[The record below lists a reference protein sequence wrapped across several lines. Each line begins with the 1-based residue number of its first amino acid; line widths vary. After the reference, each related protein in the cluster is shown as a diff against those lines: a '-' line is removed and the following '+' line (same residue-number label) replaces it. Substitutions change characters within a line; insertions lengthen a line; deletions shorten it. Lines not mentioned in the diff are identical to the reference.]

1 MSAAPNANAARTANA
16 YLKTRVLTATP
27 EELRMMLLDGALK
40 FARQGRDGLAQR
52 NYEQSFL
59 GLSQCRD
66 IVIELMSTIKD
77 QPNPELAA
85 QVRAVYGFLYQTLVQ
100 AGHAKDLAGIDKAIQ
115 LLEYERETWA
125 LLMQKLAEE
134 RQAETAA
141 AHQA

>member
-1 MSAAPNANAARTANA
+1 MSAAPNTNAARSANA
-16 YLKTRVLTATP
+16 YLTTRVLTATP

-40 FARQGRDGLAQR
+40 FARQGRDGLARR

-66 IVIELMSTIKD
+66 IVLELMSTIKD
-77 QPNPELAA
+77 EPNPELAA
-85 QVRAVYGFLYQTLVQ
+85 QVRAVYAFLYQTLVQ
-100 AGHAKDLAGIDKAIQ
+100 AGHDKDLPGIDKAIK

-125 LLMQKLAEE
+125 LLMQKLSEE
-134 RQAETAA
+134 RQAEPAP